1 MDSETAQRVAD
12 VLKALA
18 HPLRLR
24 IVELLQDGRMC
35 VGDIV
40 KELGV
45 KQSITS
51 QHLNLMRS
59 RQVLTCHRDGA
70 RIYYEIENRNVIK
83 LLHCVYDSCDKSG
96 KAEDN

>member
-24 IVELLQDGRMC
+24 IVELLKGGRMC

-40 KELGV
+40 EELGV

-51 QHLNLMRS
+51 QHLNLMRN

-70 RIYYEIENRNVIK
+70 KIYYEIKNPNAIK

>member
-1 MDSETAQRVAD
+1 MNAETAQRVAD

-24 IVELLQDGRMC
+24 IIELLQDGRMC

-40 KELGV
+40 EELGV

-51 QHLNLMRS
+51 QHLNLMRN

-70 RIYYEIENRNVIK
+70 RIYYEIKNPNVIK
-83 LLHCVYDSCDKSG
+83 LLRCVYDSCDK
-96 KAEDN
+96 AANTEDN